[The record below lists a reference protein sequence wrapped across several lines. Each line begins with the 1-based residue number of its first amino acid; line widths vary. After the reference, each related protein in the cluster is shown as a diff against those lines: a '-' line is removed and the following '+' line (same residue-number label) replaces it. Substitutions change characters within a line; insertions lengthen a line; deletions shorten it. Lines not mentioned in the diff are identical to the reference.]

1 MTDPFSLKNVSV
13 YYNVYRGAKDRSIK
27 NKILYSIGGN
37 IFKKDQDE
45 FVHALNDISISIKSG
60 DRIGLVGPN
69 GSGKSTFL
77 KLLAGCIEPLEGRI
91 IRNGKI
97 NSILSLNMGL
107 DPELTGTENIKL
119 QSHFRNYTKSECQHF
134 LHEVISFSELENFI
148 NMPVES
154 YSSGMSLRLAF
165 AIATYEIPQILL
177 LDEIINVGDKDF
189 AEKSKKK
196 IEALINSS
204 QVLILASH
212 NENVIKS
219 YCNTIFQFDKGSL
232 KVRKI

>member
-1 MTDPFSLKNVSV
+1 MTEHFSLKNVSV
-13 YYNVYRGAKDRSIK
+13 YYNLYRGAKDRSIK
-27 NKILYSIGGN
+27 NRILYSIGGN
-37 IFKKDQDE
+37 IFKKDQHE
-45 FVHALNDISISIKSG
+45 FVHALNNISISIKSG

-97 NSILSLNMGL
+97 NSILTLNMGL

-119 QSHFRNYTKSECQHF
+119 QSHFRNYTKDEYQNF
-134 LHEVISFSELENFI
+134 LNEIISFSELENFI
-148 NMPVES
+148 NMPIES

-165 AIATYEIPQILL
+165 AMATYEIPQILL

-196 IEALINSS
+196 IEALINTS

-212 NENVIKS
+212 NEDIIKS

-232 KVRKI
+232 EVRKI

>member
-1 MTDPFSLKNVSV
+1 MTDHFLLKNVSV
-13 YYNVYRGAKDRSIK
+13 YFNVYKTVKDKSIK
-27 NKILYSIGGN
+27 NTIINRIGGN
-37 IFKKDQDE
+37 IFKKNKHE
-45 FVHALNDISISIKSG
+45 FVRALDDISISIKSG

-77 KLLAGCIEPLEGRI
+77 KLLAGCIEPLEGKI

-97 NSILSLNMGL
+97 NSILSLGMGL
-107 DPELTGTENIKL
+107 DSELTGTENIKL
-119 QSHFRNYTKSECQHF
+119 QGHFRNYTKSKRQDF
-134 LHEVISFSELENFI
+134 IDKVISFSELENFI

-154 YSSGMSLRLAF
+154 YSSGMTLRLAF
-165 AIATYEIPQILL
+165 AIATYEIPEILL

-189 AEKSKKK
+189 AEKSKRK
-196 IEALINSS
+196 IEALIKTS

-212 NENVIKS
+212 NEGVIKN

-232 KVRKI
+232 KVKKI